1 MSEKRVKQIRQSK
14 MYSEELRLHVVSLI
28 ENGELSV
35 AQAMRSFDIKAKQT
49 IYDWLYRYS
58 RTLKKGIRVVM
69 ESDSLSKK
77 LSDLEKRNKD
87 LESALGRKQLEL
99 ELYMKLVELASKE
112 LKVDIKKNFGQ
123 K

>member
-1 MSEKRVKQIRQSK
+1 

-35 AQAMRSFDIKAKQT
+35 VQAMRSFDIKAKQT

>member
-35 AQAMRSFDIKAKQT
+35 VQAMRSFDIKAKQT